1 MSTFGIGL
9 DRVLIHRIA
18 AAYDRWG
25 QRFAQRVLGPQ
36 ELEVFWQRHQT
47 HQRQGIQYL
56 AKRFAAKEAFAK
68 AMGLGLRSPMLMP
81 RLELLNDSL
90 GKPYVHASA
99 ELAQWLEQR
108 KLSAHVSISDEQDAA
123 VAFVML
129 ETTEPR

>member
-36 ELEVFWQRHQT
+36 ELEVFWQRHQR

-90 GKPYVHASA
+90 GKPYVHAS
-99 ELAQWLEQR
+99 
-108 KLSAHVSISDEQDAA
+108 
-123 VAFVML
+123 
-129 ETTEPR
+129 